1 MLGTTYGLIV
11 YQEQV
16 MSIAQKLAGYSLG
29 QADLLRRAMGKKKKS
44 ELDKQ
49 FAGFKAGMN
58 ERGYSDDAVQTLW
71 DILLPFSD
79 YAFNKAHSAAYG
91 VLSYWT
97 AYLKAHY
104 PAEYM
109 AALLTSVGD
118 ARDKLAVYLNECR
131 RMRIR
136 VLPPDVN
143 ESIGFFAAVGED
155 IRFGLGAVRN
165 VGFAVVEQ
173 IRAARE
179 EKGRFTSFHDFL
191 RKVPLGVANKR
202 TVESLIKAGAFDS
215 LGATRRALL
224 EIHEDAVDASVSI
237 KRNEANGQVDLFGGL
252 FEFEEEP
259 DRVPERPEWSKKEKL
274 AFEREMLGLYVSDH
288 PLAGLETQLAKHAS
302 TSIAD
307 LLSLETPPD
316 GEQVTL
322 AGLVT
327 EVQHRVA
334 RNSGNQYGMVQ
345 IEDFGGSVSVMFL
358 GKAYQEFA
366 PALVAD
372 SVVVIRGRVSARDDG
387 LNIHANSLFL
397 PDLGTGGGGG
407 PLTITLPDQRAT
419 TDVVKALNDVLI
431 RHSGDTEVRL
441 RLLRG
446 ENARVFEIPFPVEV
460 TADLYGELK
469 SLLGPACV

>member
-1 MLGTTYGLIV
+1 
-11 YQEQV
+11 
-16 MSIAQKLAGYSLG
+16 
-29 QADLLRRAMGKKKKS
+29 MGKKKKS

-58 ERGYSDDAVQTLW
+58 ERGYSDAAVDTLW

-131 RMRIR
+131 RMKIQ

-155 IRFGLGAVRN
+155 IRFGMGAIRN
-165 VGFAVVEQ
+165 VGSNVVEQ
-173 IRAARE
+173 IIAARN

-215 LGATRRALL
+215 LGSTRRSLL
-224 EIHEDAVDASVSI
+224 EIHEDAVDAG
-237 KRNEANGQVDLFGGL
+237 RQGQARRGERRLRVRLRQPVRRAAG
-252 FEFEEEP
+252 
-259 DRVPERPEWSKKEKL
+259 DRRRSRPKPEWSQEAEARVRARDARAL
-274 AFEREMLGLYVSDH
+274 RLRPPAGRPGGGAREARVD
-288 PLAGLETQLAKHAS
+288 
-302 TSIAD
+302 SIGD
-307 LLSLETPPD
+307 LLALETPPD

-334 RNSGNQYGMVQ
+334 RNSGNQYGIVQ
-345 IEDFGGSVSVMFL
+345 IEDFGGTVSVMFL

-372 SVVVIRGRVSARDDG
+372 SVVVVRGRVSARDDG
-387 LNIHANSLFL
+387 MNIHANSLFA
-397 PDLGTGGGGG
+397 PDLGIERRRRTAH
-407 PLTITLPDQRAT
+407 DHAARRAG
-419 TDVVKALNDVLI
+419 DDRDRQVAVRRADPQLG
-431 RHSGDTEVRL
+431 RHRGAAPADEGRDRARL
-441 RLLRG
+441 RDPVPGPGDGRPLRRA
-446 ENARVFEIPFPVEV
+446 EEPP
-460 TADLYGELK
+460 
-469 SLLGPACV
+469 GPRLRP

>member
-1 MLGTTYGLIV
+1 
-11 YQEQV
+11 

-58 ERGYSDDAVQTLW
+58 ERGYSDAAVKTLW

-131 RMRIR
+131 RMKIR

-173 IRAARE
+173 IRQARE

-191 RKVPLGVANKR
+191 RKVPIAVANKR

-224 EIHEDAVDASVSI
+224 EIHEDAVEAAVSI

-252 FEFEEEP
+252 FDFEEEP
-259 DRVPERPEWSKKEKL
+259 DKVPDRPEWAKRDKL

-288 PLAGLETQLAKHAS
+288 PLAGLELELAKHAS
-302 TSIAD
+302 SSIAD
-307 LLSLETPPD
+307 LLGDEGTSD
-316 GEQVTL
+316 GETVTV

-327 EVQHRVA
+327 EVQHRTA
-334 RNSGNQYGMVQ
+334 RKSGNQYGQVQ
-345 IEDFGGSVSVMFL
+345 IEDFGGEITVMFM
-358 GKAYQEFA
+358 GKAYTEFA
-366 PALVAD
+366 PALATD
-372 SVVVIRGRVSARDDG
+372 TVVVVRGRVSQREDSVN
-387 LNIHANSLFL
+387 LHAYSLFT
-397 PDLGTGGGGG
+397 PDLGTGLGSG
-407 PLTITLPDQRAT
+407 PLVLTMQDQRAT
-419 TDVVKALNDVLI
+419 TDTVKALNDVLI

-441 RLLRG
+441 RLVKG
-446 ENARVFEIPFPVEV
+446 ESARVFEVPYRIEL
-460 TADLYGELK
+460 TADFYGELK
-469 SLLGPACV
+469 SLLGPGCLG